1 MVNRNSLWE
10 TLIVKLT
17 FWSLIV
23 FSFNVFIPRNQ
34 LLIIYDSKRLVV
46 SLLLILF
53 AAGLVVS
60 ARIRQPVIK
69 VYQSLE
75 QPVKGLVV
83 VFVVSSMIATAL
95 SHYSISAPTQWFYLM
110 GLFLLLG
117 LFNSYFQSSRSVLFN
132 LAMLL
137 NVLLFLSVAVAFW
150 TLLYHRVPVG
160 TTTFY
165 GFSNPRFI
173 NQVQVWLIL
182 PMAYLAVRALR
193 RKKSAFLPLLSVS
206 MAFSVC
212 FTLNGRGVVLA
223 VLSGFILMSLVDRA
237 LWRQW
242 FKTLLITAFLG
253 ACISFVFLNPLP
265 SYLLDIETEAFLFRT
280 TSSGRIA
287 LWQDAWSMT
296 TFWGNGGGAFVC
308 QNFALGRPHNSV
320 LNVLVHWGWISAV
333 CYVVLCFLLLFKV
346 AKAASRVT
354 KVLGASVLTGLLYS
368 LVSGVLDSPMSQLLA
383 IISLAAFWASLKPK
397 LSAVAPS
404 LLSHVIVVM
413 LALGVITTCSY
424 RLYDRWVHY
433 PQQHGEIVDVKSI
446 GMKTQ
451 FWVGFN
457 CLENPDMP

>member
-34 LLIIYDSKRLVV
+34 LLFIYDSKRLVV

-53 AAGLVVS
+53 AAGLVMS

-75 QPVKGLVV
+75 LPVKGLVV
-83 VFVVSSMIATAL
+83 VFIVFSMIATAL
-95 SHYSISAPTQWFYLM
+95 SHYSVSAPTQWFYLA

-132 LAMLL
+132 LALLL

-237 LWRQW
+237 LWHQW
-242 FKTLLITAFLG
+242 IKTLLIAAFFG

-296 TFWGNGGGAFVC
+296 TFLGNGGGAFVC
-308 QNFALGRPHNSV
+308 QNFASGRPHNSV
-320 LNVLVHWGWISAV
+320 LNVLVHWGWVSAV
-333 CYVVLCFLLLFKV
+333 CYVVLCLLLLFKV
-346 AKAASRVT
+346 ATAASRVT

-368 LVSGVLDSPMSQLLA
+368 LVSSVLDSPMSQLLA

-397 LSAVAPS
+397 LSAAAPS

-433 PQQHGEIVDVKSI
+433 PQQPGEIVDVKAI
-446 GMKTQ
+446 GKTQ

>member
-34 LLIIYDSKRLVV
+34 LLFIYDSKRLVV

-53 AAGLVVS
+53 AAGLVMS

-83 VFVVSSMIATAL
+83 VFVVFSMIATAL
-95 SHYSISAPTQWFYLM
+95 SHYSVSAPSQWFYLV

-206 MAFSVC
+206 IAFSVC

-242 FKTLLITAFLG
+242 IKTLLIAAFFG
-253 ACISFVFLNPLP
+253 ACISFAFLNPLP

-320 LNVLVHWGWISAV
+320 LNVLVHWGWISAA
-333 CYVVLCFLLLFKV
+333 CYVALCFLLLFKV
-346 AKAASRVT
+346 ATAAFRVT

-404 LLSHVIVVM
+404 LLSHVIAVM

-433 PQQHGEIVDVKSI
+433 PQQPGEIVDVKSI